1 MERVAKADKFWRACW
16 YPWYRGVRFGAPPSE
31 EFKKYY
37 LKGVCRHVGRTHMR
51 QPRYGRECFADPT
64 VSAWKSNRDYAWER
78 KYGLAVANSE
88 SNFKSSSKYEKYQ
101 PEVDEEAMELSL
113 KWTGQH
119 FGPSMMGSL
128 VVDRDVAVCNAA
140 KTTSPGFG
148 IKDKYPVK
156 GPYLSSEEF
165 PPIHDKYWEH
175 LRSKDPI
182 PTFWSLN
189 DKFELRSLE
198 KLLENKIRSFTA
210 SSVHH
215 SIANSQLCLDM
226 NEKFYR
232 SALRTAS
239 FVGATKF
246 RGGWNKAIRKLL
258 RFARGFALDE
268 SDFDASL
275 FRRLL
280 WGQCV
285 LRCEFLK
292 HKSEE
297 NLQAMHNLYYD
308 IINSIMVTP
317 KGDVVVKNTGNPS
330 GQGNTIVDNTMILYR
345 LLCYAFI
352 VLWKR
357 HHGVQSIKEYD
368 SKLEE
373 LRMRLDG
380 RLGFGDGDLES
391 EYEVLN
397 SQRLTYKFLHDH
409 VEMLLNGDDNT
420 FSVCETIIDWFNA
433 RGIAD
438 VWTNIGVTTKSDCWD
453 PRPVEQ
459 LDFLSHTSRLC
470 AESKMYLPVP
480 ERSRI
485 MDSLLLGS
493 KSPDVRWSYLRACA
507 LRIESWADDSIG
519 GLREMLQDY
528 IEYLHKHHSSEL
540 VGQVKV
546 PGSKEYVKWDD
557 IQNTYFN
564 DQTLAALYCGYE
576 TETGLIESVIKRASW
591 CLSHEMTKFSMQLPH
606 AMV

>member
-1 MERVAKADKFWRACW
+1 MKADRFWKDCW
-16 YPWYRGVRFGAPPSE
+16 YPWYRGVRYGAVPSE
-31 EFKKYY
+31 EFTKYY
-37 LKGVCRHVGRTHMR
+37 LKGVCRHVGRTQFR
-51 QPRYGRECFADPT
+51 QPRYGRETFADPT
-64 VSAWKSNRDYAWER
+64 VSSWKSCRDFKWEQ
-78 KYGLAVANSE
+78 KYGMAVANAE

-101 PEVDEEAMELSL
+101 PDVDEEAMDLSL

-119 FGPSMMGSL
+119 FGPHMMGSL
-128 VVDRDVAVCNAA
+128 VVDRDVAVMNAA

-148 IKDKYPVK
+148 IKEGYPTK
-156 GPYLSSEEF
+156 GPYLASPIF
-165 PPIHDKYWEH
+165 PPIHDAYWRH
-175 LRSKDPI
+175 LRSRDPI

-189 DKFELRSLE
+189 DKYELRSLE
-198 KLLENKIRSFTA
+198 KLKENKIRSFTA
-210 SSVHH
+210 SAVHH

-258 RFARGFALDE
+258 KFRMGFALDE

-308 IINSIMVTP
+308 IINSIMITP

-352 VLWKR
+352 VLWKKK
-357 HHGVQSIKEYD
+357 HNVSSIKEYD
-368 SKLEE
+368 DKLEN
-373 LRMRLDG
+373 LRMQLDG
-380 RLGFGDGDLES
+380 RAGFGDGDLEQ
-391 EYEVLN
+391 EYERLS
-397 SQRLTYKFLHDH
+397 SQKLTYKFLNDN
-409 VEMLLNGDDNT
+409 VEMVLNGDDNT
-420 FSVCETIIDWFNA
+420 FSVCELIIDWFNA

-438 VWTNIGVTTKSDCWD
+438 VWTSIGVTTKSDCWD
-453 PRPVEQ
+453 PRPVEE
-459 LDFLSHTSRLC
+459 LDFLSHTSRYDE
-470 AESKMYLPVP
+470 ESRMYLPVP
-480 ERSRI
+480 EKSRI

-507 LRIESWADDSIG
+507 LRIESWADNSPG

-528 IEYLHKHHSSEL
+528 IEYLHKYHSSEL
-540 VGQVKV
+540 VGDVRV
-546 PGSKEYVKWDD
+546 PGSKEYVKWED
-557 IQNTYFN
+557 IQNTYFS
-564 DQTLAALYCGYE
+564 DQTLSTLYSGYE
-576 TETGLIESVIKRASW
+576 SESGFIEPDIKSALW
-591 CLSHEMTKFSMQLPH
+591 CLSHVMTRYSMQSPLE
-606 AMV
+606 AA

>member
-1 MERVAKADKFWRACW
+1 V
-16 YPWYRGVRFGAPPSE
+16 PSE
-31 EFKKYY
+31 EFLKYY
-37 LKGVCRHVGRTHMR
+37 LKGVCKHVGRTQFR
-51 QPRYGRECFADPT
+51 QPRYGRVHFADPN
-64 VSAWKSNRDYAWER
+64 VSAWQASRDFKWEQKYAPCVPN
-78 KYGLAVANSE
+78 AD

-101 PEVDEEAMELSL
+101 PDVDEEAMELSL

-119 FGPSMMGSL
+119 FGPHMMGSL
-128 VVDRDVAVCNAA
+128 VVERDVAICNAA

-148 IKDKYPVK
+148 IKDKYPQK
-156 GPYLSSEEF
+156 GPYFASPEF
-165 PPIHDKYWEH
+165 PPIHDEYWRH

-189 DKFELRSLE
+189 DKHELRSLE
-198 KLLENKIRSFTA
+198 KLKENKIRSFTA
-210 SSVHH
+210 SAVHH

-246 RGGWNKAIRKLL
+246 KGGWNKAIRKLL

-268 SDFDASL
+268 SDYDASL

-308 IINSIMVTP
+308 IINSIMITP

-352 VLWKR
+352 VLWKK
-357 HHGVQSIKEYD
+357 HMGVSSIQEYD
-368 SKLEE
+368 DKIEN
-373 LRMRLDG
+373 LRMQLDG
-380 RLGFGDGDLES
+380 RQGFGDGDLES
-391 EYEVLN
+391 EYDALCAQKL
-397 SQRLTYKFLHDH
+397 SYKYFNDN
-409 VEMLLNGDDNT
+409 VEMVLNGDDNT
-420 FSVCETIIDWFNA
+420 FSVSEMIIDWFNA
-433 RGIAD
+433 RGIAE
-438 VWTNIGVTTKSDCWD
+438 VWTGIGITTKTDCWD
-453 PRPVEQ
+453 PRPVED
-459 LDFLSHTSRLC
+459 LDFLSHTSRFDN
-470 AESKMYLPVP
+470 ESRMYLPIP
-480 ERSRI
+480 EKSKI

-493 KSPDVRWSYLRACA
+493 KSADVRWSYLRACA
-507 LRIESWADDSIG
+507 LRIESWADNSPG

-528 IEYLHKHHSSEL
+528 IEYLHKYHATQLCGE
-540 VGQVKV
+540 VKV
-546 PGSKEYVKWDD
+546 PGSKQFVQWDD
-557 IQNTYFN
+557 IQSTYFS
-564 DQTLAALYCGYE
+564 DETLATLYCGYE
-576 TETGLIESVIKRASW
+576 SESGLIQPDIKESLWR
-591 CLSHEMTKFSMQLPH
+591 LSLEMTSYSIELPQM
-606 AMV
+606 AA